1 MDNNNN
7 IIDNKSNSLEPL
19 RKKAK
24 IDKLTDKNGFRY
36 TKNQAVNQEPD
47 EIEYV
52 IDDNYRAVKPY
63 WFTYKTFC
71 KERWRDRNI
80 VDIFTN
86 EFRARKPQDYI
97 DALDKGLVLVNGEVI
112 DSSYTLKNGELLE
125 HKTHSHEPKIT
136 SQPIKIVFEDDDLVV
151 IDKPSSI
158 TAHPVG
164 RFRFNTVTKI
174 LAKEFGI
181 TAHPIN
187 RLDRL
192 TSGLMF
198 LCKNPKMAEKMRQS
212 LFNREFSKE
221 YIARVAG
228 EFPLTLNNETI
239 VVDQPI
245 ASFDART
252 TLNIVDPFNGKQSQ
266 TIFQRISYDPITNT
280 SIVKCKP
287 LTGRTHQ
294 IRVHLQFLGY
304 PIANDPIYSN
314 IQAWGEKLGK
324 NGEYEKKLEDTV
336 KILEGN
342 GKTSTTQT
350 WLSKGADIEGE
361 KFSGKYCD
369 VCKTELYTDP
379 SKEELSLWLHAFK
392 YESLKN
398 ENPKDNWSYST
409 ELPPWCTSLYNPF
422 MELTLKEADKCEPTD
437 KAFNVGCLIVHGD
450 KIVSKGFSRELE
462 GNTHAEQNAIAK
474 LDKNGEKIP
483 KGSVLYTSMEPCSER
498 LSGNLPCVDRII
510 EQKELIETVIVG
522 CAEPQ
527 TFIENN
533 VSFKKLNDNGINY
546 IILPGFKE
554 KAEKIAFKGHNKE

>member
-1 MDNNNN
+1 ME
-7 IIDNKSNSLEPL
+7 NSPTANLEPA
-19 RKKAK
+19 KKKVK
-24 IDKLTDKNGFRY
+24 IDKLTDDSGFRY

-47 EIEYV
+47 HVEYAV
-52 IDDNYRAVKPY
+52 DDEYRSVKPY

-71 KERWRDRNI
+71 KGRWRDRNI
-80 VDIFTN
+80 VDIFSN
-86 EFRARKPQDYI
+86 EFRARKPKDYI
-97 DALDKGLVLVNGEVI
+97 DALDKGLVFVNGKVI
-112 DSSYTLKNGELLE
+112 DSSYILRNGELLE
-125 HKTHSHEPKIT
+125 HKTHCHEPKI
-136 SQPIKIVFEDDDLVV
+136 SNKAIKIVFESDDLVV

-198 LCKNPKMAEKMRQS
+198 LCKNPKMAEKMRLS

-228 EFPLTLNNETI
+228 EFPLTLNNNVI
-239 VVDQPI
+239 KVDEPI

-252 TLNIVDPFNGKQSQ
+252 TLNVVDPLKGKPSQ
-266 TIFQRISYDPITNT
+266 TIFQRISYDSKTNT

-314 IQAWGEKLGK
+314 TSAWGPNLGK
-324 NGEYEKKLEDTV
+324 NGVYEKELSDTV
-336 KILEGN
+336 KVLEGN
-342 GKTSTTQT
+342 GKTSTIQT
-350 WLSKGADIEGE
+350 WLSKGVAIEGE
-361 KFSGKYCD
+361 QFNGNFCEE
-369 VCKTELYTDP
+369 CNTELYSDP
-379 SKEELSLWLHAFK
+379 SNDELSLWLHAFK
-392 YESLKN
+392 YESLRN
-398 ENPKDNWSYST
+398 ANPEDNWSYST
-409 ELPPWCTSLYNPF
+409 ELPSWCTSLYNGY
-422 MELTLKEADKCEPTD
+422 MELTLEQADKCGPTD
-437 KAFNVGCLIVHGD
+437 KAFNVGCLIVKDDEIISAGY
-450 KIVSKGFSRELE
+450 SRELE

-474 LDKNGEKIP
+474 LSQAGKEIP
-483 KGSVLYTSMEPCSER
+483 VGSVLYTSMEPCSER
-498 LSGNLPCVDRII
+498 LSGNLPCVDRIV
-510 EQKELIETVIVG
+510 EQKERIETVVVG

-533 VSFKKLNDNGINY
+533 TSFKKLNENGINY

-554 KAEKIAFKGHNKE
+554 KAEKIAFKGHEKE

>member
-1 MDNNNN
+1 MET
-7 IIDNKSNSLEPL
+7 INKKAPEPV

-24 IDKLTDKNGFRY
+24 IDRMTDAKGFRY

-47 EIEYV
+47 LVEYV
-52 IDDNYRAVKPY
+52 LDEKYRAVKPY

-71 KERWRDRNI
+71 KARWRDRNI

-97 DALDKGLVLVNGEVI
+97 NALEAGLVFVNGSEI
-112 DSSYTLKNGELLE
+112 DSSYILRNGDLLE
-125 HKTHSHEPKIT
+125 HKTHTHEPKV
-136 SQPIKIVFEDDDLVV
+136 SSKPIKIVFESDDLVV
-151 IDKPSSI
+151 IDKPSSL

-174 LAKEFGI
+174 LDKELGI
-181 TAHPIN
+181 IAHPIN

-228 EFPLTLNNETI
+228 EFPLCLNNNVIT
-239 VVDQPI
+239 VDKPI

-252 TLNIVDPFNGKQSQ
+252 TLNIVDEKNGKPSQ
-266 TIFQRISYDPITNT
+266 TVFQRISYDPKSNT

-294 IRVHLQFLGY
+294 IRVHLQYLGF

-314 IQAWGEKLGK
+314 AKAWGPGLGK
-324 NGEYEKKLEDTV
+324 NAKYDKELSETV
-336 KILEGN
+336 KVLEGN
-342 GKTSTTQT
+342 GKVSTTQT
-350 WLSKGADIEGE
+350 WLSKGVEIEGE
-361 KFSGKYCD
+361 KFSGNYCD
-369 VCKTELYTDP
+369 ICKTELYTDP
-379 SKEELSLWLHAFK
+379 SQDELSLWLHAFK

-398 ENPKDNWSYST
+398 EDPNENWSYST
-409 ELPPWCTSLYNPF
+409 DIPLWCTSLYDSY
-422 MELTLKEADKCEPTD
+422 MKKALLEADKCEATD
-437 KAFNVGCLIVHGD
+437 KAFNVGCLIVKD
-450 KIVSKGFSRELE
+450 DAIVSSGFSRELE
-462 GNTHAEQNAIAK
+462 GNTHAEQNAITK
-474 LDKNGEKIP
+474 LIVQKKCIP
-483 KGSVLYTSMEPCSER
+483 EGSVLYTTMEPCSER
-498 LSGNLPCVDRII
+498 LSGNIPCVERII
-510 EQKELIETVIVG
+510 EQSDRIETVVIG
-522 CAEPQ
+522 CLEPQ

-533 VSFKKLNDNGINY
+533 TSLKKLSENGINY

-554 KAEKIAFKGHNKE
+554 QAEKIAFKGHPEK